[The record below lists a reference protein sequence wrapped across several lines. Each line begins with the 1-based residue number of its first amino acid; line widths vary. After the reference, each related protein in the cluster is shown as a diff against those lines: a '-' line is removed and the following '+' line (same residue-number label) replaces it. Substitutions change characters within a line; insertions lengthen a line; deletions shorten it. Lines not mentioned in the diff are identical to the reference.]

1 MPIPGT
7 PRKYLRKE
15 VVEAEEKRSEEK
27 RLFGKPRTDYPFMRA
42 ELVCYNEGDN
52 LAVNQLSAV
61 WAHYLLKRKVKTEKA
76 VEKHR
81 FEFLL
86 RQIGRFSSKTPDTV
100 TAPLYELCRN
110 ACGLRGDEELTD
122 SMR

>member
-1 MPIPGT
+1 M
-7 PRKYLRKE
+7 
-15 VVEAEEKRSEEK
+15 
-27 RLFGKPRTDYPFMRA
+27 FGKPKTAHPFMRA

-61 WAHYLLKRKVKTEKA
+61 WAHYLLKKKAKTEKA

-86 RQIGRFSSKTPDTV
+86 RQIGRYSTSTPSVV
-100 TAPLYELCRN
+100 TAPLYEETRN
-110 ACGLRGDEELTD
+110 A
-122 SMR
+122 